1 MRQRLDT
8 QRKVIILTSIS
19 IFRYV
24 SYTHHLSECFSSQ
37 EKRTRKQAQ
46 MIQNLPDLP
55 QIIHGL
61 LFKWS
66 HTKALAVHSPDQWN
80 PGAYRTLPSIHLCR
94 PVHIYL
100 IRLVLSPFCRH
111 LFNDCLTNF
120 RSLQMLSFI
129 CVFLVLND
137 AYCIIIFYL
146 YLLNS
151 LLLTMF
157 LVAPFH
163 STENAMKGFLKLE
176 S

>member
-1 MRQRLDT
+1 MCC
-8 QRKVIILTSIS
+8 IS
-19 IFRYV
+19 IIY
-24 SYTHHLSECFSSQ
+24 LSKSLSSQ

-46 MIQNLPDLP
+46 KIQNLPGLP
-55 QIIHGL
+55 QIIHDL

-66 HTKALAVHSPDQWN
+66 HTKALAVNSPDQWN
-80 PGAYRTLPSIHLCR
+80 PRAYLTLPSIHLCR
-94 PVHIYL
+94 PVHICL
-100 IRLVLSPFCRH
+100 IRLALFPFCWH

-137 AYCIIIFYL
+137 AYCIIIVYF
-146 YLLNS
+146 YLLNN

-157 LVAPFH
+157 LVAPFR
-163 STENAMKGFLKLE
+163 STENAMKGFIKLE